1 MDKNKF
7 KSEKKI
13 SNTKY
18 MKYKSVELYP
28 NSKIPKGRW
37 KKDDSCITDLCLHK
51 YYEINGK
58 SNNPRNFSLLTGK
71 KNNISVVDIDCNKD
85 ENIQDN
91 IFIKKFGADPKKWN
105 EELGAFVVGTP
116 SGGFHLYFQYEE
128 TLKQGQD
135 EESHI
140 DIRNDGGLILAPG
153 CIRDGKTYTI
163 LAGDTEKI
171 NKIPMK
177 FVILFIVSNIIIP
190 IKLII
195 KLKKPELKRLKI
207 KMEKMKLLLKRLLDA
222 IRVYMNIIIQMI

>member
-1 MDKNKF
+1 M
-7 KSEKKI
+7 I
-13 SNTKY
+13 
-18 MKYKSVELYP
+18 
-28 NSKIPKGRW
+28 I
-37 KKDDSCITDLCLHK
+37 LH
-51 YYEINGK
+51 
-58 SNNPRNFSLLTGK
+58 
-71 KNNISVVDIDCNKD
+71 
-85 ENIQDN
+85 DN

-171 NKIPMK
+171 NKIPDE
-177 FVILFIVSNIIIP
+177 VRDFIHSIEYYNPNKTDNKIKKTRVKKIKDKDGKNEIIIEEIIGCDQSLYEYNYPDDLIRNIIEGLDEKIFH
-190 IKLII
+190 
-195 KLKKPELKRLKI
+195 ELFR
-207 KMEKMKLLLKRLLDA
+207 MVNLLNSDETDWTQGSMGR
-222 IRVYMNIIIQMI
+222 I